1 MVITIVKSHHEGKK
15 KKQEKVV
22 TKMRVVEIFNWFSF
36 RLVTFISAYV
46 VAKI

>member
-1 MVITIVKSHHEGKK
+1 MVITIVKK

-22 TKMRVVEIFNWFSF
+22 TRMRVVEFFNWFSF
-36 RLVTFISAYV
+36 RLITFINAYV